1 MSKLNSKYGMAIY
14 VVAVLFIIWGILGF
28 MDAKNYT
35 QSGYFTGDDWSVLN
49 VEEGGPAE
57 AAGLQ
62 VGDLIKSTGG
72 IAVTDTK
79 ALNARERPAIGE
91 TREIVLDRNGEE
103 VTLQLTYAAIPDDDK
118 TNRMIGF
125 IIGIL
130 FVVAGAYAKFKHKS
144 DLSTAFAIF
153 SICFGF
159 LFLSGPYLGT
169 GFFSKLI
176 NILSTA
182 VVLFSF
188 TSLVIYMLKYPPES
202 AFLSGKNRK
211 LIYLPMLVILSII
224 VVLEVTQVDNSATL
238 NTVMRLLFGAF
249 IISYFLIAV
258 ITQIRKYNKADA
270 TEKSSKGLTLM
281 LIGTIIGIV
290 PILVYFTIGTI
301 SPGTD
306 LPGNDYVFF
315 TFAAI
320 PIFFTMA
327 LNKLKANTAS

>member
-1 MSKLNSKYGMAIY
+1 MSEQNSKYGMAINIL
-14 VVAVLFIIWGILGF
+14 AILFIIWGILGI

-35 QSGYFTGDDWSVLN
+35 YSGYFTGDDWSVLN
-49 VEEGGPAE
+49 VEEGSPAH

-62 VGDLIKSTGG
+62 VGDVIKSTGG

-79 ALNARERPAIGE
+79 ALSARERAAIGE
-91 TREIVLDRNGEE
+91 TREFVIERNGEE
-103 VTLQLTYAAIPDDDK
+103 VILQFTYTALPDDDK
-118 TNRMIGF
+118 TNNMIGF

-130 FVVAGAYAKFKHKS
+130 FVVAGAYANFKHKS
-144 DLSTAFAIF
+144 DLSATYAIF

-159 LFLSGPYLGT
+159 LFLIGPYLGT
-169 GFFSKLI
+169 GFLSTII

-188 TSLVIYMLKYPPES
+188 TALVIYMLKYPPES
-202 AFLSGKNRK
+202 AFLSSKNKK
-211 LIYLPMLVILSII
+211 LIYVPMLVILAII
-224 VVLEVTQVDNSATL
+224 VVLEVTQMDNSATL

-258 ITQIRKYNKADA
+258 ITQIRKYNNASSE
-270 TEKSSKGLTLM
+270 EKNSNGLTLM

-301 SPGTD
+301 SPSTE
-306 LPGNDYVFF
+306 LPGNDYVQF

-327 LNKLKANTAS
+327 LNKLNSNTAS